1 MVWLFIFSQ
10 YTFAIERESRPI
22 SKRLASTIRRN
33 PPFDV
38 SRFDNPQ
45 RSFSFQANHIAS
57 VFCILCHL
65 VGFSNARRQRVHMK
79 ACRAFVGGLMIRG
92 NETLAAKRVTMHSTR
107 MRTAPPNAAGGF
119 SSQGKGVPE
128 RQEQVPLHR
137 RAQLPASVP
146 PSSVWKVWYVEQWIK
161 MGQTRA
167 LSELF
172 QTCHSG
178 VAMRSVSEAPLT
190 SGVPREV
197 TFEYVA
203 LRYDSS
209 NSPYASHV
217 FTGEQSV
224 SRHACAAPEREGGSA
239 RLALFGVLY

>member
-1 MVWLFIFSQ
+1 
-10 YTFAIERESRPI
+10 
-22 SKRLASTIRRN
+22 
-33 PPFDV
+33 
-38 SRFDNPQ
+38 
-45 RSFSFQANHIAS
+45 
-57 VFCILCHL
+57 
-65 VGFSNARRQRVHMK
+65 
-79 ACRAFVGGLMIRG
+79 MIRG
-92 NETLAAKRVTMHSTR
+92 NEMLAAKRPKGVTMQSTR
-107 MRTAPPNAAGGF
+107 TRTRTAPPNAAAAGGF

-178 VAMRSVSEAPLT
+178 VAMRSVSEAPLA

-209 NSPYASHV
+209 GSPFMRLMFSPAN
-217 FTGEQSV
+217 TL
-224 SRHACAAPEREGGSA
+224 SRHA
-239 RLALFGVLY
+239 